1 MTKKKSE
8 TKKGKSSKS
17 GMTPAAP
24 AAGPDSPEVP
34 PGEKEFEGK
43 YPRNDHPENPGSPGS
58 DVPRHPERPS
68 ELSEFKRVL
77 QMMDVAPDNQLDAI
91 VDYCSQRNI
100 KDLTSLD
107 QDLWDMGVS
116 QVNKRRRFILYWA
129 RSMGLSVD
137 PHLQD
142 RYRVMEG
149 PGAPEM
155 PEDKKLGPRK
165 FFVDEDAA
173 GNPRIRMA
181 KQGESAL
188 TMKEATEFVRQ
199 LRDQTGK
206 GNEPVVI
213 FNDALGRYM
222 PNSASQWVQQNITAA
237 WATAK
242 EYDRAMQSNEP
253 PPDAI
258 DTMVEQMS
266 KVEAFRGVINPG
278 TPGVAGQPQGGVLEI
293 VQALKEMSGNRPSW
307 MDDPIAL
314 VQTIKAM
321 SPEQKSD
328 PMVEILREQNAALR
342 EQSQTLINQVNQLR
356 DLMTQTQF
364 ESLKQQNQAL
374 AQAVQELK
382 NRPNPGEPTAMTIM
396 KQGVEALTTE
406 AKGMRADL
414 TSLGKDLIMAPGGN
428 IPGAVKGAIGQS
440 QELEALTEELMDLTS
455 GGG

>member
-1 MTKKKSE
+1 M
-8 TKKGKSSKS
+8 
-17 GMTPAAP
+17 
-24 AAGPDSPEVP
+24 
-34 PGEKEFEGK
+34 
-43 YPRNDHPENPGSPGS
+43 
-58 DVPRHPERPS
+58 
-68 ELSEFKRVL
+68 
-77 QMMDVAPDNQLDAI
+77 
-91 VDYCSQRNI
+91 
-100 KDLTSLD
+100 
-107 QDLWDMGVS
+107 
-116 QVNKRRRFILYWA
+116 
-129 RSMGLSVD
+129 
-137 PHLQD
+137 
-142 RYRVMEG
+142 
-149 PGAPEM
+149 
-155 PEDKKLGPRK
+155 
-165 FFVDEDAA
+165 
-173 GNPRIRMA
+173 
-181 KQGESAL
+181 
-188 TMKEATEFVRQ
+188 
-199 LRDQTGK
+199 
-206 GNEPVVI
+206 
-213 FNDALGRYM
+213 
-222 PNSASQWVQQNITAA
+222 
-237 WATAK
+237 
-242 EYDRAMQSNEP
+242 
-253 PPDAI
+253 
-258 DTMVEQMS
+258 
-266 KVEAFRGVINPG
+266 
-278 TPGVAGQPQGGVLEI
+278 I
-293 VQALKEMSGNRPSW
+293 VQALTEMSGNRPSW